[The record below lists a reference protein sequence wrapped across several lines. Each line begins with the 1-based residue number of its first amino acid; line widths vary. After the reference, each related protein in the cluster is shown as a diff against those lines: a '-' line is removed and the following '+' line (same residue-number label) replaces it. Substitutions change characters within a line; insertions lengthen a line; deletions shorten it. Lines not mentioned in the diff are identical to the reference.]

1 MEEYNNGQGSKWSM
15 AWTVNQIW
23 RWTHITFATLWLAE
37 LLFGIPLMLIEQIF
51 GDTVSEKE
59 VMGLPFQDAL
69 FVSLLVPVVIT
80 GFSKWPLYP
89 WYKKRK
95 SKSEG
100 RFKFIGPWNGNQ
112 IWRWIHITTGSLWV
126 VLLADGLFL
135 DSLIFGDDEE
145 AILPVIAFMIA
156 FFGTIISGWV
166 KWPIYPWYK
175 KRKNRKKRAAKE
187 AIAEEE

>member
-1 MEEYNNGQGSKWSM
+1 MT
-15 AWTVNQIW
+15 WTPNQIW

-37 LLFGIPLMLIEQIF
+37 LLFGVPLMLIEIVF
-51 GDTVSEKE
+51 GEALTERE

-69 FVSLLVPVVIT
+69 FVLLLVPVVIT

-135 DSLIFGDDEE
+135 EGLIFGEDEE
-145 AILPVIAFMIA
+145 ALLPMVAFLIA
-156 FFGTIISGWV
+156 FFGTIISGWA

-175 KRKNRKKRAAKE
+175 KRKNRKMRAKKE
-187 AIAEEE
+187 MAAAIEEE

>member
-1 MEEYNNGQGSKWSM
+1 
-15 AWTVNQIW
+15 
-23 RWTHITFATLWLAE
+23 
-37 LLFGIPLMLIEQIF
+37 MLIEQIF

>member
-1 MEEYNNGQGSKWSM
+1 M

-23 RWTHITFATLWLAE
+23 RWIHITFASLWLAE
-37 LLFGIPLMLIEQIF
+37 LLFGVPLMLIELMF
-51 GDTVSEKE
+51 GEALLEKQ
-59 VMGLPFQDAL
+59 VLGLPFQDAL
-69 FVSLLVPVVIT
+69 FLFLLVPVIIT
-80 GFSKWPLYP
+80 GFFKWPIYP

-95 SKSEG
+95 SKSAG

-135 DSLIFGDDEE
+135 EGLIFGDDEE
-145 AILPVIAFMIA
+145 ALLPTLAFLIA
-156 FFGTIISGWV
+156 FFGTIISGWA

-187 AIAEEE
+187 ANTSAEGVTEEE

>member
-1 MEEYNNGQGSKWSM
+1 
-15 AWTVNQIW
+15 
-23 RWTHITFATLWLAE
+23 
-37 LLFGIPLMLIEQIF
+37 MLIEQIF

-59 VMGLPFQDAL
+59 VLGLPFQDAL

-112 IWRWIHITTGSLWV
+112 IWRWIHIATGSLWV